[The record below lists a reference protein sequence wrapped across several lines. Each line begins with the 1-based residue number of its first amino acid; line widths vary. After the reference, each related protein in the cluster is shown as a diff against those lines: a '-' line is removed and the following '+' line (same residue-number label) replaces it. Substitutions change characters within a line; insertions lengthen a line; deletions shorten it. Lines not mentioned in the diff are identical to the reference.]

1 VTTKR
6 SDLLDRYFYLWMSLL
21 IVAVVVYGFSFTIGR
36 NLIHPAIPRPSL
48 LYFHAAVFS
57 LWLIFLIL
65 QSALIRTHNVGLH
78 RRIGWFGVA
87 LGTAIPLVGVSI
99 AITMGRFNALK
110 LHQANTE
117 ADLFI
122 PLFDMVAFSIPF
134 ALAVYWRKKP
144 EIHRRL
150 ILVATCAL
158 TAAAFGRFPEYL
170 LPPLFFYA
178 GVDLLIFLGAV
189 RDLIVMQSIHPV
201 YRYSL
206 PAFVAGQVVA
216 MYTYTHHSPLWLK
229 IAHALL
235 S

>member
-1 VTTKR
+1 MTTKR
-6 SDLLDRYFYLWMSLL
+6 SDLLERYFYLWMSLL

-48 LYFHAAVFS
+48 LYFHATVFS
-57 LWLIFLIL
+57 LWLVFLIS
-65 QSALIRTHNVGLH
+65 QSALIRTHNVALH
-78 RRIGWFGVA
+78 RRVGWFGVA
-87 LGTAIPLVGVSI
+87 LGAAIPLVGVSI
-99 AITMGRFNALK
+99 AITMSRFNALK

-117 ADLFI
+117 ADLVV

-158 TAAAFGRFPEYL
+158 TAAAFGRFPGNL
-170 LPPLFFYA
+170 LPPVFFYA
-178 GVDLLIFLGAV
+178 GVDLLILLGAV
-189 RDLIVMQSIHPV
+189 RDLVVMRSIHPV
-201 YRYSL
+201 YCYAL
-206 PAFVAGQVVA
+206 PAFIAGQVVV
-216 MYTYTHHSPLWLK
+216 MYTNTHHSPLWIK
-229 IAHALL
+229 IAHAIL